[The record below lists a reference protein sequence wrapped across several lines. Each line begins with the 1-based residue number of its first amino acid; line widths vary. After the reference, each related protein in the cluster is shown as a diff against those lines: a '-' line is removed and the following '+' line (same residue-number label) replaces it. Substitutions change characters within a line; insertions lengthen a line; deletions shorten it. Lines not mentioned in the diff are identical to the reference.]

1 LPHLAKNLARLLL
14 LPRSQ
19 VLPSLHAVEYA
30 QLLVGRQIGELM
42 QLLKA
47 LLLLLRGQPAEVWI
61 IPE

>member
-1 LPHLAKNLARLLL
+1 LS
-14 LPRSQ
+14 RSK
-19 VLPSLHAVEYA
+19 VLPSLHAVEDA
-30 QLLVGRQIGELM
+30 QLLLGRQIGELM